1 MISIEK
7 VLLNRFF
14 IVAVGLITVL
24 ALLHQWWARSFFLE
38 IQKQQLVQEVH
49 ALERYLDTRDSRH
62 SGKFDLVLPNHSG
75 HIYIVNQ
82 AGQSWSSAP
91 DTVRE
96 MPLSDWLLNQGYFD
110 YEQDGGS
117 RYFGLVEVMPD
128 GRQIV
133 VLQDVSQLL
142 VQVTKSHSYMVAIAL
157 LAVLLLLYLQRT
169 LIRNAFSH
177 LDRLIG
183 EIELLHKGETPR
195 LAKSCLA
202 ETAPLASAINRLLGY
217 LDNRSKRSRHAV
229 GDLSHAMKTPL
240 AVIRQIAEQDDS
252 GLSAKDQQL
261 LLQQADQ
268 LSLIVEREL
277 KRARIAGPGSKSELF
292 SVITVV
298 SDLLDTI
305 KLIYPHKQI
314 DIENQV
320 SDLAVFPGDRSD
332 FTEMMGNLLDN
343 AGKWCTHCVRVKVE
357 QNESGL
363 LIEVADDGPGSELT
377 DPSELLQRGKRLDEA
392 TEGHGLGLNI
402 VAAIVQQYEGD
413 ITLSNDVNLGGL
425 RVLIQIPFGG
435 M

>member
-14 IVAVGLITVL
+14 IVAVGLVTVL

-38 IQKQQLVQEVH
+38 IQKQQLTQEAH
-49 ALERYLDTRDSRH
+49 AFENHLSARGVNHPDRL
-62 SGKFDLVLPNHSG
+62 DLVLPNHSG
-75 HIYIVNQ
+75 HIYIVSQ
-82 AGQSWSSAP
+82 AGKSWSSAP
-91 DTVRE
+91 EAVSQ
-96 MPLSDWLLNQGYFD
+96 MPLSQWLQNRGYFD
-110 YEQDGGS
+110 FEHEDGR
-117 RYFGLVEVMPD
+117 RYFGLVEEMPD

-157 LAVLLLLYLQRT
+157 LAVILLLYLQRT

-177 LDRLIG
+177 LDRLIK

-195 LAKSCLA
+195 LAKSYLT

-240 AVIRQIAEQDDS
+240 AVIRQIAERDDS
-252 GLSAKDQQL
+252 GLSERDQQL

-268 LSLIVEREL
+268 LSLIIEREL

-292 SVITVV
+292 SITAVV
-298 SDLLDTI
+298 GELLETI
-305 KLIYPHKQI
+305 QLIYPHKALQVQDQI
-314 DIENQV
+314 
-320 SDLAVFPGDRSD
+320 SDYAVFPGDRSD
-332 FTEMMGNLLDN
+332 FTELMGNLLDN
-343 AGKWCTHCVRVKVE
+343 AGKWCGQQVRVSIE
-357 QNESGL
+357 QNEQRL
-363 LIEVADDGPGSELT
+363 LIEVSDDGPGSGLV
-377 DPSELLQRGKRLDEA
+377 DPSDLLQRGKRLDEA

-402 VAAIVQQYEGD
+402 VAAIVQQYEGT
-413 ITLSNDVNLGGL
+413 IELRNDPELGGL
-425 RVLIQIPFGG
+425 QVTIEIPFDAA
-435 M
+435 